1 MRTEPGPL
9 GPNDVAIEVHATAV
23 NRADLLQRA
32 GAYAPPPGVTNVLG
46 LECAGVVVD
55 RGSDLTH
62 LAVGE
67 RVCALLAGGGYAPW
81 VVAPAAQV
89 WPSGALDFAIAAA
102 LPEALCTGWMVLFDV
117 ARLLPGER
125 VLLHAGAS
133 GIGTTAIQILRAF
146 GHSVFVT
153 AGSRE
158 KVDRCVALGAEGGAI
173 RTAGPWVEA
182 VLAWAP
188 RGVDVI
194 VDPVGGP
201 YLEADQQV
209 LAVGGRLV
217 VIGLLGGRSAPLDLG
232 RLLVKRQSVHG
243 TVLRSRSD
251 EDKARIV
258 AGMRATLWPLVE
270 RGEVRP
276 VIDRVLSIGDVE
288 RAHAALA
295 SDETVGKIVL
305 LVR

>member
-1 MRTEPGPL
+1 
-9 GPNDVAIEVHATAV
+9 
-23 NRADLLQRA
+23 
-32 GAYAPPPGVTNVLG
+32 
-46 LECAGVVVD
+46 
-55 RGSDLTH
+55 
-62 LAVGE
+62 
-67 RVCALLAGGGYAPW
+67 
-81 VVAPAAQV
+81 
-89 WPSGALDFAIAAA
+89 
-102 LPEALCTGWMVLFDV
+102 
-117 ARLLPGER
+117 
-125 VLLHAGAS
+125 
-133 GIGTTAIQILRAF
+133 
-146 GHSVFVT
+146 
-153 AGSRE
+153 
-158 KVDRCVALGAEGGAI
+158 
-173 RTAGPWVEA
+173 
-182 VLAWAP
+182 
-188 RGVDVI
+188 VDVI